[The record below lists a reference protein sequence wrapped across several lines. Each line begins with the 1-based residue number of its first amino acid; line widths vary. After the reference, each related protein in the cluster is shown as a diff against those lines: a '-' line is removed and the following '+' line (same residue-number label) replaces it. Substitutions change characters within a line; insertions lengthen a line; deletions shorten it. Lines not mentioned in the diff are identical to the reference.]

1 MVTWVVVS
9 NYFNN
14 MFFGT
19 YSSVLN
25 ARKAIEHFIIE
36 DDEMVSYMEEDDGY
50 RYTITT
56 KDGKAYW
63 MEILYDIMDADCGK
77 DE

>member
-36 DDEMVSYMEEDDGY
+36 DDEVV
-50 RYTITT
+50 
-56 KDGKAYW
+56 
-63 MEILYDIMDADCGK
+63 
-77 DE
+77 

>member
-1 MVTWVVVS
+1 MVTWVVIS

-25 ARKAIEHFIIE
+25 ARKAIENFVIA
-36 DDEMVSYMEEDDGY
+36 DDEVVSYMEEDGY

-56 KDGKAYW
+56 KNGKAYW
-63 MEILYDIMDADCGK
+63 MEILYDIMDADC
-77 DE
+77 E